1 MKTTKKNWVIL
12 LDKVC
17 HAMRVHKQQQGT
29 VKYKYDKQ
37 IKKHTTDKL
46 GIYIQNRQCK

>member
-1 MKTTKKNWVIL
+1 MPVHKTTAGHSKIL
-12 LDKVC
+12 K
-17 HAMRVHKQQQGT
+17 H
-29 VKYKYDKQ
+29 DKQ